1 MVLDRLPFK
10 FKISLASVFA
20 MAMFMAFGALCWN
33 LLKTQERR
41 LEVDLA
47 AQLHVLVSVQEGVQK
62 LSEAHSALFR
72 ALSAVRTKAKKQIVD
87 QAIKAHGDLAGE
99 SATYL
104 VEKIDDE
111 ALDGTGQKL
120 HQSQMQAMQLYFAAA
135 KDVIRGLDVDPNLA
149 EMSMQSGD
157 QAYIVLARASQAFAS
172 QQKDL
177 AEELR
182 KEIVDAQKTA
192 LNAMVAAL
200 VASVLFTLAIGILVT
215 RALHRQMA
223 TLARAVKRV
232 EGGDLEGDIEVSSND
247 EIGELLAAMKNMQY
261 SLRERGER
269 DRQTLAENTQVRS
282 ALDVAATNMMVV
294 VDEGLEIV
302 YVNSSILRMFTE
314 AEADI
319 KRHLPGFSAE
329 AVLGSSFDEFRRIMP
344 HTSGLLANL
353 ESPHFSSL
361 EMGGRKFTLILS
373 AILDAQGARLGTAVE
388 WQDRTEAIAAREREL
403 RVSAD
408 NLRIKNALDQCSTS
422 VIIADRDGRIV
433 YLNESFGTMLTRNLA
448 ELKKTFPELNG
459 EDIVGQNVANFCI
472 NPVHLNNALAHSG
485 DCYKTELQVGV
496 LTVAFMANP
505 VLDENGMRV
514 GTVMEVQD
522 RTAEAA
528 VEGEVAGIVA
538 AANQGDFSKRLPLDD
553 KQGFFKVLIEGIN
566 GLMHTSEV
574 GLNEVAR
581 VLGAIAQGDLTEKI
595 TNEYHGTFGRLKED
609 SNTTVDKLTD
619 ILRQIK
625 ESSDSI
631 STATSEIAQGNID
644 LSQRTE
650 EQSCSLQQTSSSMQN
665 LTTTVKENARN
676 AIEANQLALGASEV
690 AAKGGEVVREVVS
703 TMNGISQSSKKI
715 ADIISVIDG
724 IAFQTNI
731 LALNAAVEAAR
742 AGEQGRGFAVVASEV
757 RNLAGRSAAAAREI
771 KDLISDSVGKVDAG
785 TQLVNEAGKTME
797 EVVSS
802 VARVTAII
810 SGISAASQEQST
822 GIEQVNQAIVQMDD
836 VTQQNA
842 ALVEQAAAAAESMQE
857 QAAALVQAV
866 AAFRLAGD
874 SGASRRASRSASP
887 SRASAGMAEL
897 RSPARANNVV
907 RIQAQPAAQANNQPA
922 AQANNRYIVPPP
934 APGRGTVKRKS
945 TPMAAA
951 PMARPAAVQ
960 KKAVGAEEEWTEF

>member
-1 MVLDRLPFK
+1 M
-10 FKISLASVFA
+10 
-20 MAMFMAFGALCWN
+20 
-33 LLKTQERR
+33 
-41 LEVDLA
+41 
-47 AQLHVLVSVQEGVQK
+47 
-62 LSEAHSALFR
+62 
-72 ALSAVRTKAKKQIVD
+72 
-87 QAIKAHGDLAGE
+87 
-99 SATYL
+99 
-104 VEKIDDE
+104 
-111 ALDGTGQKL
+111 
-120 HQSQMQAMQLYFAAA
+120 
-135 KDVIRGLDVDPNLA
+135 
-149 EMSMQSGD
+149 
-157 QAYIVLARASQAFAS
+157 
-172 QQKDL
+172 
-177 AEELR
+177 
-182 KEIVDAQKTA
+182 
-192 LNAMVAAL
+192 
-200 VASVLFTLAIGILVT
+200 
-215 RALHRQMA
+215 
-223 TLARAVKRV
+223 
-232 EGGDLEGDIEVSSND
+232 
-247 EIGELLAAMKNMQY
+247 
-261 SLRERGER
+261 
-269 DRQTLAENTQVRS
+269 
-282 ALDVAATNMMVV
+282 
-294 VDEGLEIV
+294 
-302 YVNSSILRMFTE
+302 
-314 AEADI
+314 
-319 KRHLPGFSAE
+319 
-329 AVLGSSFDEFRRIMP
+329 
-344 HTSGLLANL
+344 
-353 ESPHFSSL
+353 
-361 EMGGRKFTLILS
+361 
-373 AILDAQGARLGTAVE
+373 
-388 WQDRTEAIAAREREL
+388 
-403 RVSAD
+403 
-408 NLRIKNALDQCSTS
+408 
-422 VIIADRDGRIV
+422 
-433 YLNESFGTMLTRNLA
+433 
-448 ELKKTFPELNG
+448 
-459 EDIVGQNVANFCI
+459 
-472 NPVHLNNALAHSG
+472 
-485 DCYKTELQVGV
+485 
-496 LTVAFMANP
+496 
-505 VLDENGMRV
+505 
-514 GTVMEVQD
+514 
-522 RTAEAA
+522 
-528 VEGEVAGIVA
+528 A

-690 AAKGGEVVREVVS
+690 AVKGGEVVREVVS

-874 SGASRRASRSASP
+874 AGASRRASRSASP

-922 AQANNRYIVPPP
+922 AQANNRSIVPPP

-945 TPMAAA
+945 TPMPAA